1 MNYFHYL
8 ANMNP
13 RNGLHKAS
21 FQKQEAEK
29 KVRCLLCP
37 HICLLQDGELGKCLA
52 RKNVEGTLYSLS
64 YEKICSMAIDPI
76 EKKPL
81 FHFFPGTSILSVS
94 TAGCNFHCLHCQ
106 NSHISQV
113 RPDAIPYR
121 ELSAK
126 EVIAITLSYP
136 CQLIAF
142 TYTEPTIYYE
152 YMLDIAKLAH
162 QQGIKTVMIS
172 NGYINRDPLLELIP
186 FIDAMNIDLKFFDN
200 SIYRNTTT
208 GTLNPV
214 LRTLKTVKESG
225 VWLEIT
231 NLVIP
236 NRNDSPQA
244 IEEMCNWLA
253 NNGFTDTPLHFSRFY
268 PTYKLTD
275 TPPTSVKTLLKAR
288 EVALQHGIQY
298 VYLGNVAHTRDED
311 SYCHNCHSLLIERD
325 NYVIREYRLENGT
338 CPDCGTEIPGRW
350 STH

>member
-1 MNYFHYL
+1 MKL
-8 ANMNP
+8 K
-13 RNGLHKAS
+13 NGLHKAS

-37 HICLLQDGELGKCLA
+37 HICLLQDDELGRCRA
-52 RKNVEGTLYSLS
+52 RKNVGGTLYSLS
-64 YEKICSMAIDPI
+64 YEKACSVAIDPI

-81 FHFFPGTSILSVS
+81 FHFFPGTPILSLS

-113 RPDAIPYR
+113 QPDAIPYR
-121 ELSAK
+121 ELSPQ

-136 CQLIAF
+136 CKLIAF

-162 QQGIKTVMIS
+162 QHDIQTVMIS

-200 SIYRNTTT
+200 SLYRKTTT
-208 GTLNPV
+208 GSLNPV
-214 LRTLKTVKESG
+214 LRTLKTVKERG
-225 VWLEIT
+225 TWLEIT

-236 NRNDSPQA
+236 NRNDNP
-244 IEEMCNWLA
+244 ETMKEMCNWLV
-253 NNGFTDTPLHFSRFY
+253 NNGFQDTPLHFSRFY

-275 TPPTSVKTLLKAR
+275 TPPTPVKTLLKAK
-288 EVALQHGIQY
+288 EIALQCGIQY
-298 VYLGNVAHTRDED
+298 VYLGNVAHTKDED
-311 SYCHNCHSLLIERD
+311 SYCHNCHALLIERY
-325 NYVIREYRLENGT
+325 NYVIRENRLDNGK
-338 CPDCGTEIPGRW
+338 CPNCGTEIPGRW
-350 STH
+350 HND

>member
-1 MNYFHYL
+1 
-8 ANMNP
+8 
-13 RNGLHKAS
+13 
-21 FQKQEAEK
+21 
-29 KVRCLLCP
+29 
-37 HICLLQDGELGKCLA
+37 
-52 RKNVEGTLYSLS
+52 
-64 YEKICSMAIDPI
+64 MAIDPI

-81 FHFFPGTSILSVS
+81 FHFFPGTPILSLS

-126 EVIAITLSYP
+126 ELIANTLSHP

-152 YMLDIAKLAH
+152 YMFDIAKLAH
-162 QQGIKTVMIS
+162 QQEIKTVMIS

-200 SIYRNTTT
+200 NLYRKTTT
-208 GTLNPV
+208 GSLNPV

-236 NRNDSPQA
+236 DHNDSLEA
-244 IEEMCNWLA
+244 MEEMCHWLA
-253 NNGFTDTPLHFSRFY
+253 NNGFKDTPLHFSRFY

-275 TPPTSVKTLLKAR
+275 TPPTPVKTLLKAR
-288 EVALQHGIQY
+288 EIALQHGIQY
-298 VYLGNVAHTRDED
+298 VYLGNVAHTKDED
-311 SYCHNCHSLLIERD
+311 SYCHNCNALLIERY
-325 NYVIREYRLENGT
+325 NYAIREYLLEDGK
-338 CPDCGTEIPGRW
+338 CPDCGTDIPGRW
-350 STH
+350 HND